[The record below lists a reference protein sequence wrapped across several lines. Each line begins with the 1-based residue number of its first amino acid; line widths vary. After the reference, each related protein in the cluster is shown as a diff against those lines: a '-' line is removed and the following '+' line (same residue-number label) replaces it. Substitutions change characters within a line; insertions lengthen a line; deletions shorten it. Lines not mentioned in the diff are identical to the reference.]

1 MGKTHEEQ
9 IQLKSELELALTEVE
24 VGARYRHYKAAH
36 KIYTVLNL
44 AFQEEDN
51 ELCVIYQADYEERLT
66 YIRPLVSWLAKV
78 EWEGESVPRFTKL
91 SAAP

>member
-9 IQLKSELELALTEVE
+9 LQLKQKLQHAQTLVA
-24 VGARYRHYKAAH
+24 VGAQYRHYKATH

-51 ELCVIYQADYEERLT
+51 QLCVIYQADYEERLIF
-66 YIRPLVSWLAKV
+66 IRPLSSWLAMV
-78 EWEGESVPRFTKL
+78 EWDGKTVPRFTKL
-91 SAAP
+91 